1 MFRRLRLSANA
12 TRSLA
17 GHSGVRSV
25 QREMPGSS
33 HLLPVQT
40 ASLQMHRSL
49 TCVRTSS
56 YSALYLSMRKEI
68 NRVRSTTVLLVRK
81 DAHVALAGDGQVT
94 LGETVMKASAK
105 KVRRLY
111 NDQILAGFAGATGDA
126 FALLTRFEAK
136 LEQYHG
142 NLERASIELSK
153 EWRTDKML
161 RHLEALLV
169 VADRKA
175 SFLLSGNGDVIA
187 PDEGVL
193 AIGSGGSYA
202 LAAARALIKHT
213 DLSARDVAVEALRI
227 AGEICIYSNQNIV
240 VEELA

>member
-1 MFRRLRLSANA
+1 
-12 TRSLA
+12 
-17 GHSGVRSV
+17 
-25 QREMPGSS
+25 
-33 HLLPVQT
+33 
-40 ASLQMHRSL
+40 MHKD
-49 TCVRTSS
+49 
-56 YSALYLSMRKEI
+56 A

-111 NDQILAGFAGATGDA
+111 NEQILAGFAGATGDA
-126 FALLTRFEAK
+126 FSLLTRFESK

-142 NLERASIELSK
+142 NLERAAIELSK
-153 EWRTDKML
+153 KWGTDKKL
-161 RHLEALLV
+161 RDLEALLV
-169 VADRKA
+169 VADDK
-175 SFLLSGNGDVIA
+175 SSGVVSGNGDVIA

-213 DLSARDVAVEALRI
+213 DLSAREIAVEALRI
-227 AGEICIYSNQNIV
+227 AGDICIYSNQNII
-240 VEELA
+240 VEEL

>member
-1 MFRRLRLSANA
+1 ML
-12 TRSLA
+12 
-17 GHSGVRSV
+17 
-25 QREMPGSS
+25 
-33 HLLPVQT
+33 
-40 ASLQMHRSL
+40 SL
-49 TCVRTSS
+49 TYVRTSS
-56 YSALYLSMRKEI
+56 YSLVTNAMTKES

-81 DAHVALAGDGQVT
+81 DTRVALAGDGQVT
-94 LGETVMKASAK
+94 LGETVMKSSAK

-126 FALLTRFEAK
+126 FALLTRFESK

-142 NLERASIELSK
+142 NLERAAIELSK

-161 RHLEALLV
+161 RQLESMLV
-169 VADRKA
+169 VADKKA

-187 PDEGVL
+187 PDEGIL

-202 LAAARALIKHT
+202 LAAAKALIKHT
-213 DLSARDVAVEALRI
+213 DLTARDIAVEALRI

-240 VEELA
+240 VEEL